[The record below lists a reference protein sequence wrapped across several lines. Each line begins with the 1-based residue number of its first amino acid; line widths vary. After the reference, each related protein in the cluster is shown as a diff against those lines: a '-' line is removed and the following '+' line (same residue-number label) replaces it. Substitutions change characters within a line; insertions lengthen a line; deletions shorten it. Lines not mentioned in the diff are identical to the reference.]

1 MCNAAAINDF
11 HNVTDIK
18 TNKEKVQNCKIY
30 YYDSIIFYLA
40 TREIKKGEELW
51 TDYGESYD
59 LKEFTRNKLSLSSSS
74 SSQH

>member
-1 MCNAAAINDF
+1 MCNAAAINDY
-11 HNVTDIK
+11 HNIKDIETD
-18 TNKEKVQNCKIY
+18 EPKVQNCKIFY
-30 YYDSIIFYLA
+30 YESIIFYLA

-74 SSQH
+74 